1 MRMLRQMIGNTI
13 TNRIKNEK
21 ILDKLEIATIYD
33 KMRQTR
39 LRWCDHVKSRL
50 IDATM
55 KKNNSLK
62 VQAFQGCEEN
72 FKKYG

>member
-39 LRWCDHVKSRL
+39 LRWCDHVESRL

-55 KKNNSLK
+55 RKNNSLK